1 MKTER
6 CVIARARRKKSQKA
20 CRLPVR
26 IVTRMQKQQSQQ
38 LAVDP
43 DGSAGDGRK
52 EIQLT
57 AMISIQLPVL
67 GNLACRLVIK
77 VLVRAAGVKKL
88 SVPVPVP
95 RRSARAVVQN
105 QNGAGTNPITGISS
119 DLISVKL
126 D

>member
-1 MKTER
+1 M
-6 CVIARARRKKSQKA
+6 IARARRKKSQKA

-26 IVTRMQKQQSQQ
+26 MQKQQSQQ
-38 LAVDP
+38 L
-43 DGSAGDGRK
+43 
-52 EIQLT
+52 
-57 AMISIQLPVL
+57 SIQLPVL

>member
-1 MKTER
+1 M
-6 CVIARARRKKSQKA
+6 IARARRKKSQKA

-38 LAVDP
+38 LAGDP

-119 DLISVKL
+119 DLISVQL
-126 D
+126 QP